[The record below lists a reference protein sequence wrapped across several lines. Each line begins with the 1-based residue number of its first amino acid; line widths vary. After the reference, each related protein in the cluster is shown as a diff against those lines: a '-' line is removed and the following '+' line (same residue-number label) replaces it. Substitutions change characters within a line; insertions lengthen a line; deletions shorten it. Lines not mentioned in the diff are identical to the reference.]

1 MGTVLSRDKGERAVK
16 LARDSMRSY
25 VADGKRER
33 PGCMKDVFYERV
45 GAAVRLDSTRGRRR
59 VRGSGISYRRDK
71 HLSQAIVDASIEA
84 SESCEGTSE
93 VSKCELG
100 SVAVT
105 LCVMSSVKEVGEDA
119 VEECKIGEHG
129 AIVENGRDTGWMLPT
144 VPVERGWSERVV
156 PADEADADE
165 AAYVQVLD
173 DGEIVHDFDIDEAR
187 ERGLSN
193 LDAVEETVSD
203 AGD

>member
-1 MGTVLSRDKGERAVK
+1 MGTVLSRDKGERAVE

-59 VRGSGISYRRDK
+59 VRGSGVSYKRDK

-93 VSKCELG
+93 VSRCELG
-100 SVAVT
+100 SVSVT
-105 LCVMSSVKEVGEDA
+105 LCVLSSVEEVGEEA
-119 VEECKIGEHG
+119 AEKCEVGKHG

-144 VPVERGWSERVV
+144 VPVERGWT
-156 PADEADADE
+156 ADELLDRTCRKSGIDHGCWRDE
-165 AAYVQVLD
+165 TSDSTVYLFEGQVFREQNP
-173 DGEIVHDFDIDEAR
+173 DGRVNE
-187 ERGLSN
+187 
-193 LDAVEETVSD
+193 VELVASV
-203 AGD
+203 

>member
-1 MGTVLSRDKGERAVK
+1 MGTVLSTEKGDRAVE
-16 LARDSMRSY
+16 LARDSVRSY

-59 VRGSGISYRRDK
+59 VRGSGVSYKRDK

-93 VSKCELG
+93 VSGCELG
-100 SVAVT
+100 SVSVT
-105 LCVMSSVKEVGEDA
+105 LCVLSSVEEVGEDA
-119 VEECKIGEHG
+119 AERCEIGRHG

-144 VPVERGWSERVV
+144 VPVERGWSAAELLDRTCRKSGIDHGCWRDGSSDSTVYLFEGQVFREQNPDGRVK
-156 PADEADADE
+156 E
-165 AAYVQVLD
+165 
-173 DGEIVHDFDIDEAR
+173 
-187 ERGLSN
+187 
-193 LDAVEETVSD
+193 VELLASV
-203 AGD
+203 